1 MIDLTGKGFCIFGV
15 RGSGKSWLV
24 KHILDST
31 PGHLIYDPLDEHGGY
46 RRYIPDD
53 RQSSDE
59 LNKLINDLVIP
70 RKPRL
75 FVVDESNKYIK
86 PKPTPLPSGVA
97 DLNDFAR
104 HWGTSCGWVCR
115 RMAQL
120 STDIVELSNHLFVF
134 KLTGKNDYAYLENLH
149 QGLGDAVRN
158 LGPHEFMSLTNGSEM
173 ELHAPVDAPVHAV
186 HTGVIAKV

>member
-31 PGHLIYDPLDEHGGY
+31 PDHLIYDPLEEHDGY

-53 RQSSDE
+53 RQSTDE
-59 LNKLINDLVIP
+59 LNKLITDLVIP

-75 FVVDESNKYIK
+75 FIVDEANKYIR
-86 PKPTPLPSGVA
+86 PKPTPLPSGVS

-104 HWGTSCGWVCR
+104 HFGTSCGWVAR
-115 RMAQL
+115 RMTQFN
-120 STDIVELSNHLFVF
+120 TDIVELANHLFFF
-134 KLTGKNDYAYLENLH
+134 KLTGKNDFHYMEGLH
-149 QGLGDAVRN
+149 QGLGDAVRS
-158 LGPHEFMSLTNGSEM
+158 LGKYEFMSLTNGADM
-173 ELHAPVDAPVHAV
+173 QHHAPVDEPRHAS
-186 HTGVIAKV
+186 HTGATV

>member
-1 MIDLTGKGFCIFGV
+1 VIDLTGKGFAIFGV

-31 PGHLIYDPLDEHGGY
+31 PDHLIYDPLDEHQGY

-53 RQSSDE
+53 RQSSEE

-75 FVVDESNKYIK
+75 FIVDEANKYVK
-86 PKPTPLPSGVA
+86 QKPTPLPSGAA
-97 DLNDFAR
+97 DLNDFGR
-104 HWGTSCGWVCR
+104 HWGTAVGWVTR
-115 RMAQL
+115 RMTQFN
-120 STDIVELSNHLFVF
+120 TDITELANHLFFF
-134 KLTGKNDYAYLENLH
+134 KLSGKNDYAYMENLH
-149 QGLGDAVRN
+149 VGLGDAVRN

-173 ELHAPVDAPVHAV
+173 ELHAPVDAPNHAV
-186 HTGVIAKV
+186 HTGVTTKV